1 MSYDATPNETFPVQ
15 TLLVGREQQP
25 VLIVDDYLRDP
36 DSVVRFAV
44 NEAQFRPSPVYYPGV
59 VAPTPAPY
67 LEALA
72 SRLRP
77 LIARTFGVNPAT
89 AEILSHFYAIVTLP
103 AEQLQPMQLVPHV
116 DNFHPHQIAI
126 LHYLFPGD
134 QGGTAFFRHRAT
146 GYESLDAERFAAVQA
161 LNAQDIAV
169 NGPLPARYVDADN
182 RLFEQTA
189 RIESRFNRLLIYR
202 SRVLHSGLIG
212 PQTRLSPDPR
222 VGRLTT
228 NTFLRFAPA

>member
-1 MSYDATPNETFPVQ
+1 MSYDATPNEKFPVQ
-15 TLLVGREQQP
+15 TVFVGREQQP
-25 VLIVDDYLRDP
+25 ALIVDDYLRDP
-36 DSVVRFAV
+36 DSVIRFAV
-44 NEAQFRPSPVYYPGV
+44 NEARFRPSPVYYPGV
-59 VAPTPAPY
+59 VAATPAPY

-72 SRLRP
+72 LRLRP
-77 LIARTFGVNPAT
+77 LIAQTFGVNPGT
-89 AEILSHFYAIVTLP
+89 AEILSHFFAIVTLP
-103 AEQLQPMQLVPHV
+103 PEKLTPLQLVPHV
-116 DNFHPHQIAI
+116 DDFHPHQIAI
-126 LHYLFPGD
+126 LHYLCTGD

-146 GYESLDAERFAAVQA
+146 GYESLDAERFAEIVA
-161 LNAQDIAV
+161 LNEKDIAA

-189 RIESRFNRLLIYR
+189 RIEPRLNRLLIYR

-228 NTFLRFAPA
+228 NTFIRFAPA